1 MKMKKFLL
9 TLSLASLILL
19 SAAGLHAQGSGQPS
33 SSYYLKVPPVT
44 VKALLAAPAATG
56 KSAFELAAGEFN
68 KWIDR
73 QMPDLPKNERPY
85 ANAMTIARAC
95 DSITKSYRS
104 GNTALAEE
112 IAWRIPVDMTV
123 EEKISFLE
131 TITQAYLASEAK
143 KK

>member
-1 MKMKKFLL
+1 MKKFLI
-9 TLSLASLILL
+9 TLSLTALILISSVSL
-19 SAAGLHAQGSGQPS
+19 YAQGSGKPS
-33 SSYYLKVPPVT
+33 SNYYIKVPPVT

-68 KWIDR
+68 KWLDR
-73 QMPDLPKNERPY
+73 KMSDLPKNERPY
-85 ANAMTIARAC
+85 ADALTIARMC
-95 DSITKSYRS
+95 DSMIKSYRS

-131 TITQAYLASEAK
+131 TITQAYLAAEAK